1 MTPSEACEWIE
12 THGVVP
18 VIRTRTLECARR
30 AVEAL
35 HAGGITVFEIT
46 LTVPNALGL
55 IQSLTREYRGNALVG
70 AGTVLSTEDAE
81 RCIEAGAQFI
91 VCPGSDPAIVAL
103 ARAQGR
109 AVMPGALT
117 PTEVLGA
124 WNSGAHMV
132 KLFPCSALGGPAY
145 LQALRGP
152 FPHIKLMP
160 TGGVDA
166 TTAAAYIRA
175 GARALGV
182 GGKLVDQVAL
192 DAGQDELLTER
203 AEALLAA
210 VVDARAKPSGTP
222 PPSGT

>member
-1 MTPSEACEWIE
+1 MTPNQACEWIE

-18 VIRTRTLECARR
+18 VIRTRTLDCARR
-30 AVEAL
+30 AVAAL
-35 HAGGITVFEIT
+35 YAGGITVFEIT
-46 LTVPNALGL
+46 LTVPDALGL
-55 IQSLTREYRGNALVG
+55 IQALTREYGAKALVG
-70 AGTVLSTEDAE
+70 AGTVLSTEDAD

-91 VCPGSDPAIVAL
+91 VCPGFDPAIVAL
-103 ARAQGR
+103 ARARER

-124 WNSGAHMV
+124 WNSGANMV
-132 KLFPCSALGGPAY
+132 KVFPCSALGGPSY

-152 FPHIKLMP
+152 FPHIKLLP

-182 GGKLVDQVAL
+182 GGKLVDQAAL
-192 DAGQDELLTER
+192 DAGRDELLAER

-210 VVDARAKPSGTP
+210 VVDARASK
-222 PPSGT
+222 